1 MDELEGHPEGWNSRG
16 DGDAPGDVAA
26 TDYTPKPC
34 GEVDSGNNPITNP
47 PCPNC
52 GSTARRTG
60 PGSGPHHQRIECAA
74 CGRWLRWLPRP
85 REGANE

>member
-1 MDELEGHPEGWNSRG
+1 MNAKSEGAHRG
-16 DGDAPGDVAA
+16 AGAGI
-26 TDYTPKPC
+26 TSW

-52 GSTARRTG
+52 GSNTRRLG
-60 PGSGPHHQRIECAA
+60 PGSGPHFKRIECDQ

-85 REGANE
+85 REDAHE